1 MFRNRNLVPH
11 SFLFSPYISAWLHGH
26 VVMKSG
32 KEYIFGI
39 FIALLHFL
47 PGLQILSSSDLYS
60 NDFLKIHHSTTENF
74 MLVTSL
80 RVAHSI
86 CYRCLTSAFPAQT
99 WSLTYRRG
107 TLSYL
112 SCLHC
117 NPSWER
123 RAPVAPWSSGALW
136 KCLHGQESSKQWV
149 MLGQEEPTQK
159 CRWPAPCAGASGG
172 CSAFVVLS
180 PCQPGVPLVSPR
192 GCTRSRVWGWLW
204 DEGCS
209 QRFACDQVTPPA
221 PPAVPSSSPCDLVKG
236 TLLRTALLSLSTIGL
251 CTLAVNASVYQW
263 LSSSMN
269 AQAKAIIYCWHLYD
283 KDYFYK

>member
-1 MFRNRNLVPH
+1 
-11 SFLFSPYISAWLHGH
+11 
-26 VVMKSG
+26 MKSG
-32 KEYIFGI
+32 KEHIFGI

-86 CYRCLTSAFPAQT
+86 YYRCLTSAFPAQM

-107 TLSYL
+107 TVSYL

-123 RAPVAPWSSGALW
+123 RAPVALWSSGALW
-136 KCLHGQESSKQWV
+136 KCPHGQESSKQWV

-159 CRWPAPCAGASGG
+159 CWWPAPCAGASGG
-172 CSAFVVLS
+172 YSAFVVLS
-180 PCQPGVPLVSPR
+180 ACQPGVPLVSPR
-192 GCTRSRVWGWLW
+192 DCTRSRVAGLAAGRGLFPALCLW
-204 DEGCS
+204 SGHPFS
-209 QRFACDQVTPPA
+209 T
-221 PPAVPSSSPCDLVKG
+221 PSSATQQPLWSG
-236 TLLRTALLSLSTIGL
+236 ERHAHLRTALLSLSTTGL
-251 CTLAVNASVYQW
+251 GTLAVNASVYQW